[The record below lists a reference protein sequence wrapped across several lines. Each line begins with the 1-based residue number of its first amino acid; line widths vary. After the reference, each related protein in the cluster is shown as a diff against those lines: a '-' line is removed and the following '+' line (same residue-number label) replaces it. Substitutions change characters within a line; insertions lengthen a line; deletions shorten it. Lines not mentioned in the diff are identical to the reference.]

1 MASMAELYG
10 LYFPEIQPEQYQPLE
25 AMVLL
30 KGFDSNQRIRYRE
43 IATGGLGPMECYGM
57 AMSAADTWR
66 MVLMNGLRREGE

>member
-1 MASMAELYG
+1 MAELYG
-10 LYFPEIQPEQYQPLE
+10 LYLPDISPVEYQPLE

-30 KGFDSNQRIRYRE
+30 KGFDPEQRIRFRE

-66 MVLMNGLRREGE
+66 HVLMNGLRRAGE